1 VVAGTVAAVLVAGE
15 AHALRARSMVLGL
28 QSAQLVGKAKLLT
41 TSTRPDTRLK
51 LALAN
56 DDRDTDLLVVFPP
69 CTSEPV
75 RPGVVVADLDKA
87 LRGEAAPGDL
97 LPVVPEPAWQA
108 CITEKSQLAGVFIL
122 PRGSARRVKV
132 AVDFRAAGPQQVK
145 LVADVYALPDG
156 ALAKLARVKRPSQA
170 ELLALKKIAGFGGK
184 HPISAFY
191 DVAGAGNAASFR
203 IVGGDE
209 LTRAHELPREANTG
223 HASADFV
230 PLGTAVDLDSYAS
243 DRRVLPAALR
253 HDPTHAD
260 LRALLGG
267 GTDERSDSAVRT
279 ASERPAPAAGT
290 ASVEPGSGFLITGT
304 WSVKWTDTLLHPA
317 WGWNIVAWWN
327 DGGDWIELGNT
338 IVGADGSYAM
348 VVSHPEYSGQHLR
361 MQIRARNPYFEILK
375 ENDSVHRYISVD
387 RYDIPVFF
395 DDGSRWID
403 PGAHGA
409 DGLGEVYDAGYQLW
423 HEMYFR
429 AGINPMRADHIHVY
443 FPNTWYE
450 CGVGE
455 VWSCATRD
463 GSVWLRPDHD
473 DFDTIQ
479 HELGHQMQF
488 EFWDNK
494 LPDYTPGMH
503 SKFECYDRG
512 LGLIEGYA
520 DFVPIWVQNDR
531 SDPPQGFIESPN
543 FTFCKSPGKDN
554 ESWVAATFWDLHDS
568 AHDGDDHIYFTNQG
582 AVHSIF
588 FGHGIE
594 QDGDPYGMDDL
605 RSVYRSLAS
614 LQHQDIVDAIFAQN
628 DTD

>member
-1 VVAGTVAAVLVAGE
+1 MARRVCRGVGVVIGIGAALLAADE
-15 AHALRARSMVLGL
+15 AHALRARSMILGL
-28 QSAQLVGKAKLLT
+28 SGAQPVGKANLLPT
-41 TSTRPDTRLK
+41 ATRPDARLK

-56 DDRDTDLLVVFPP
+56 DRDTDLLVVFPP
-69 CTSEPV
+69 CTTEPV
-75 RPGVVVADLDKA
+75 RPGIVVADLDAA
-87 LRGEAAPGDL
+87 LRGTTAPGDVR
-97 LPVVPEPAWQA
+97 PASPEPAWQA
-108 CITEKSQLAGVFIL
+108 CITEKSKLPGVFVL
-122 PRGSARRVKV
+122 PRGGARRVKV
-132 AVDFRAAGPQQVK
+132 AVDFRATGPQQVK

-156 ALAKLARVKRPSQA
+156 ALARLSNVKRPSQT
-170 ELLALKKIAGFGGK
+170 ELLALRNVAGFGGE

-191 DVAGAGNAASFR
+191 DVADAGNSARFR
-203 IVGGDE
+203 LVGGDE
-209 LTRAHELPREANTG
+209 LTRAHELPREAHAG
-223 HASADFV
+223 HGSAEFV
-230 PLGTAVDLDSYAS
+230 PLVTALDLDSYAS
-243 DRRVLPAALR
+243 DRRVLPATLR
-253 HDPTHAD
+253 HDPEHAD
-260 LRALLGG
+260 LRAQLGG
-267 GTDERSDSAVRT
+267 GTDDRTEPVART
-279 ASERPAPAAGT
+279 ANVPPGT
-290 ASVEPGSGFLITGT
+290 GFLITGR
-304 WSVKWTDTLLHPA
+304 WSVRWTDALLHPA
-317 WGWNIVAWWN
+317 WGWNVVAWWN
-327 DGGDWIELGNT
+327 HDGDWIELANT

-361 MQIRARNPYFEILK
+361 MQIRARNPYFEMLK
-375 ENDSVHRYISVD
+375 ESGSVHRYISVD
-387 RYDIPVFF
+387 RYDIPPIF
-395 DDGSRWID
+395 DDGNRWID
-403 PGAHGA
+403 VAANGA

-443 FPNTWYE
+443 FPNTSYE

-463 GSVWLRPDHD
+463 GSIWLRPDHD

-488 EFWDNK
+488 EFWDDK
-494 LPDYTPGMH
+494 LPGYTAGMH
-503 SKFECYDRG
+503 SIFDCYDRG
-512 LGLIEGYA
+512 LGLVEGYA

-543 FTFCKSPGKDN
+543 AFFCKAPGKSN

-588 FGHGIE
+588 FGHPVAE
-594 QDGDPYGMDDL
+594 DGDPYGIDDL

-614 LQHQDIVDAIFAQN
+614 PQHQGIIDAIFAQN